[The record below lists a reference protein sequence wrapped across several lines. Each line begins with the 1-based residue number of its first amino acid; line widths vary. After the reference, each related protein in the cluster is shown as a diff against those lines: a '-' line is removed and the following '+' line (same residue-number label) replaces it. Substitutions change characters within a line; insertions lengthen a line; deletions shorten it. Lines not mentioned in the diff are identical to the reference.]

1 MKPVNHF
8 WPFNFDAIPLWLYP
22 EVFDDTKEV
31 AYRGGWF
38 VFLYVLSAA
47 LNGLILFGPVGLYM
61 ATGNLHSVI
70 ATVAIWLAISLPGGI
85 ILGLAVW
92 WDYTREVR
100 KKASSG

>member
-1 MKPVNHF
+1 M
-8 WPFNFDAIPLWLYP
+8 WLYP
-22 EVFDDTKEV
+22 EVFDETKEV

-38 VFLYVLSAA
+38 VFLYVLSTV

-70 ATVAIWLAISLPGGI
+70 ATVAIWLAVCVPWGI
-85 ILGLAVW
+85 IIGLATW